1 MYFVSSCE
9 MNIMIL
15 AHKCQVDLLPL
26 LKNPYK
32 IEILILASAEG
43 L

>member
-1 MYFVSSCE
+1 
-9 MNIMIL
+9 MNIIVS

-26 LKNPYK
+26 LKKPYK
-32 IEILILASAEG
+32 TEILIPASAEG

>member
-1 MYFVSSCE
+1 MGS
-9 MNIMIL
+9 

-26 LKNPYK
+26 LNKPYK
-32 IEILILASAEG
+32 IEILFLASAEG

>member
-1 MYFVSSCE
+1 MVS
-9 MNIMIL
+9 

-26 LKNPYK
+26 LKKPYK
-32 IEILILASAEG
+32 IEILILALAKG

>member
-1 MYFVSSCE
+1 
-9 MNIMIL
+9 MNIMVS

-26 LKNPYK
+26 LKKPCK